1 MNHESS
7 FARFIEVRAIKAC
20 LTFVALA
27 GMGAA
32 PHFAAAADLGP
43 YLPAPQYAVAEP
55 SPCWEFEQSFSSA
68 LGSIRETARL
78 FRSQDREFHRL
89 KRIRENDG
97 YVGPDI
103 SLNAVM
109 SAEQIDVSTK
119 ATEVSISVDKARQ
132 WGCFPPARLNRIQN
146 EAARI
151 KQTVGERAFW
161 TDPRTFW

>member
-1 MNHESS
+1 MNDQNG
-7 FARFIEVRAIKAC
+7 FIRHAAC
-20 LTFVALA
+20 LLFGA
-27 GMGAA
+27 GLLSSG
-32 PHFAAAADLGP
+32 PGGHAAAADLGP
-43 YLPAPQYAVAEP
+43 YAPAPQYTVAEP

-109 SAEQIDVSTK
+109 NAEQIDVSTK